1 MKKDQANC
9 VFTKGVGG
17 GNVLHSTPVVWGLMA
32 FFALSFPVN
41 SFAETSPVQ
50 ATQTVQ
56 QQKTVKGS
64 ILDENGEPMI
74 GVSVVVKGTTT
85 GTVTDFD
92 GNFSLSVPA
101 NTKTLEIS
109 YIGYKTQNVT
119 IGNAPLSIKMQPD
132 NKLLDEVVVIGYGTI
147 KKRDLTGAVSSIKS
161 EDITLSPT
169 SRPMDALQG
178 KIAGLDITKSSGQ
191 AGSSSNIQLR
201 GVRSMQYDDDSKE
214 LTGGSP
220 TYIIDGMPGDINSL
234 NPNDIES
241 IEVLKDASSTAV
253 YGSSGANGV
262 IIVTTK
268 QASTGKPV
276 INLDMYTGFT
286 TASKTMKM
294 RSGDNYIKMFTDA
307 NKAAGYSTDLKD
319 MFTDES
325 IRNAITGNQWVDW
338 ADEVLHDGTQQNVSL
353 SVTGGTDKT
362 KAYFS
367 LNYSNEES
375 LYKDDNYQVYSSRF
389 RIDQVINKWITAGVN
404 AQASYTNKNARS
416 GVYETALFARPL
428 GIPYNEDGSINK
440 FPIAG
445 DTTTPNIL
453 ADEQPGVY
461 KNNSKGAKIYV
472 DAYVDWKPIKG
483 LSIRSQLGG
492 NYSHSRAGRLIGE
505 GSYNYLR
512 DGQNNDAIKA
522 RAKNSNSYNYKW
534 ENILTYNFTLAE
546 DHAFTVTGVTSYNYN
561 RSEGYTVEGTGI
573 ENNKLLWYG
582 LNTNSGN
589 KSIAND
595 FYMSKGLG
603 YVGRVNYS
611 YKGKYLASIS
621 CRWDGSSRLSKDNRW
636 DSFPAM
642 SLGWRIS
649 DESFM
654 DGTKGWLDNLKIR
667 AGYGVSGTTSGIGYY
682 PGSSSIVYG
691 AMSLGGEKVNTVYFE
706 QKIANPDLT
715 WEKSYNLNIGLDASF
730 LNNRIDLTLDYYDT
744 KTKDVIMTT
753 KLPNTMGGYNASTPY
768 TIDGNYGKTRNRGI
782 ELALT
787 TRNIVKKDFT
797 WTSNITFAKNKEEIT
812 QLAGNQLSIANGY
825 SADKYWVVG
834 EAIDAFYGY
843 EFKGIW
849 QYSERET
856 AALFGCKP
864 GDVKLSYASVK
875 KDGDGYYYNDKTTG
889 DKVYLTAENPY
900 SKGLGG
906 EDRVVIGKTSPDWTG
921 GFKNTF
927 TYKDFDFSFFLY
939 ARWGQMMKFDKVL
952 GKYTSDMKYNIP
964 NYFTYYD
971 KTIEADQDVLFYA
984 ADASVTSGYSNGD
997 YAALNFTDASFW
1009 KLKNVTLGYTLPK
1022 SICSKLGI
1030 GKLRV
1035 YGTATNLF
1043 VYSPN
1048 KYVKNYDPEMNGS
1061 IDFPLS
1067 KEFVFGLNLTF

>member
-1 MKKDQANC
+1 
-9 VFTKGVGG
+9 
-17 GNVLHSTPVVWGLMA
+17 MA

-389 RIDQVINKWITAGVN
+389 RIDQVINKLRPESMHKLHTRIKMLGVVFM
-404 AQASYTNKNARS
+404 K
-416 GVYETALFARPL
+416 
-428 GIPYNEDGSINK
+428 
-440 FPIAG
+440 
-445 DTTTPNIL
+445 
-453 ADEQPGVY
+453 
-461 KNNSKGAKIYV
+461 
-472 DAYVDWKPIKG
+472 
-483 LSIRSQLGG
+483 
-492 NYSHSRAGRLIGE
+492 RL
-505 GSYNYLR
+505 YLLVR
-512 DGQNNDAIKA
+512 
-522 RAKNSNSYNYKW
+522 
-534 ENILTYNFTLAE
+534 
-546 DHAFTVTGVTSYNYN
+546 
-561 RSEGYTVEGTGI
+561 
-573 ENNKLLWYG
+573 
-582 LNTNSGN
+582 
-589 KSIAND
+589 
-595 FYMSKGLG
+595 
-603 YVGRVNYS
+603 
-611 YKGKYLASIS
+611 
-621 CRWDGSSRLSKDNRW
+621 
-636 DSFPAM
+636 
-642 SLGWRIS
+642 
-649 DESFM
+649 
-654 DGTKGWLDNLKIR
+654 
-667 AGYGVSGTTSGIGYY
+667 
-682 PGSSSIVYG
+682 
-691 AMSLGGEKVNTVYFE
+691 
-706 QKIANPDLT
+706 
-715 WEKSYNLNIGLDASF
+715 
-730 LNNRIDLTLDYYDT
+730 
-744 KTKDVIMTT
+744 
-753 KLPNTMGGYNASTPY
+753 
-768 TIDGNYGKTRNRGI
+768 
-782 ELALT
+782 
-787 TRNIVKKDFT
+787 
-797 WTSNITFAKNKEEIT
+797 
-812 QLAGNQLSIANGY
+812 
-825 SADKYWVVG
+825 
-834 EAIDAFYGY
+834 
-843 EFKGIW
+843 
-849 QYSERET
+849 
-856 AALFGCKP
+856 
-864 GDVKLSYASVK
+864 
-875 KDGDGYYYNDKTTG
+875 
-889 DKVYLTAENPY
+889 
-900 SKGLGG
+900 
-906 EDRVVIGKTSPDWTG
+906 
-921 GFKNTF
+921 
-927 TYKDFDFSFFLY
+927 
-939 ARWGQMMKFDKVL
+939 
-952 GKYTSDMKYNIP
+952 
-964 NYFTYYD
+964 
-971 KTIEADQDVLFYA
+971 
-984 ADASVTSGYSNGD
+984 
-997 YAALNFTDASFW
+997 
-1009 KLKNVTLGYTLPK
+1009 
-1022 SICSKLGI
+1022 
-1030 GKLRV
+1030 
-1035 YGTATNLF
+1035 
-1043 VYSPN
+1043 
-1048 KYVKNYDPEMNGS
+1048 
-1061 IDFPLS
+1061 
-1067 KEFVFGLNLTF
+1067 